1 MSERHER
8 QREAVLVAADL
19 TSDERLVLATLVDAD
34 VEDHNEASFW
44 VDMEKVTNMP
54 SGRLLS
60 VVKGLMESNRVA
72 LRDKASTTVRVIDPP
87 LPA

>member
-1 MSERHER
+1 MSDRHEQ

-19 TSDERLVLATLVDAD
+19 TMDERLVLATLVDAD
-34 VEDHNEASFW
+34 AEGHNETSFW
-44 VDMEKVTNMP
+44 PDVERATSMP
-54 SGRLLS
+54 NDKLLS

-72 LRDKASTTVRVIDPP
+72 LRDEASMTVKVIDPP